1 MKPAAFDYLRPSNV
15 EEACQLL
22 VEYGEEGKLIA
33 GGQSLLPILNMRLST
48 PECLIDI
55 SGLQELKYIHSEG
68 DWLNIGALT
77 RQRDVERSALVKEA
91 APLLSEALPY
101 IGHMQT
107 RNRGT
112 FGGSL
117 VHADPTAE
125 IPLSLLALNA
135 SVVIQSAEGAREVEL
150 NDFFITYLTTDIMP
164 GEILREVKIPVGS
177 IPMGYSFQEYSRKH
191 GDFALVAAACVLD
204 TDEQNRITGVRL
216 TLGGVD
222 AVPVLAADAA
232 DLLIGE
238 KLTDTLLQEA
248 SRAASAHVDPEGD
261 LHASREYRLHLA
273 QVFAAKVMETAYNR
287 AVAKGGTA
295 CSR

>member
-1 MKPAAFDYLRPSNV
+1 MKPAAFDYLRPSSV

-22 VEYGEEGKLIA
+22 TDYGDEGKLIA

-55 SGLQELKYIHSEG
+55 SGLQELKYIEIDG
-68 DWLNIGALT
+68 DWLRIGALT
-77 RQRDVERSALVKEA
+77 RQRDVERSALIRERV
-91 APLLSEALPY
+91 PLLAEAVPF

-112 FGGSL
+112 IGGSL

-135 SVVIQSAEGAREVEL
+135 SAVIQSTDETREVDL

-164 GEILREVKIPVGS
+164 GELLREVKIPLQS
-177 IPMGYSFQEYSRKH
+177 MAKGYSFQEYSRKH

-204 TDEQNRITGVRL
+204 ADEDGIITSVRL

-222 AVPVLAADAA
+222 AVPVLAEDAA
-232 DLLIGE
+232 DILIGE
-238 KLTDTLLQEA
+238 KLTAELLQEA
-248 SRAASAHVDPEGD
+248 ARAASANVDPEAD
-261 LHASREYRLHLA
+261 LHASREYRLQLA
-273 QVFAAKVMETAYNR
+273 RVYAAKAIETAYKR
-287 AVAKGGTA
+287 AVGKEGTT
-295 CSR
+295 

>member
-1 MKPAAFDYLRPSNV
+1 MKPAAFDYLRPSSV

-22 VEYGEEGKLIA
+22 REHGEEGKLIA

-55 SGLQELKYIHSEG
+55 SGLQELTYIESDG
-68 DWLNIGALT
+68 DWLKIGALT
-77 RQRDVERSALVKEA
+77 RQRDVERSALVRQK
-91 APLLSEALPY
+91 APLLSEALPF

-125 IPLSLLALNA
+125 IPLSLLALDA
-135 SVVIQSAEGAREVEL
+135 IAVIQSADETREVALE
-150 NDFFITYLTTDIMP
+150 DFFITYLTTDIMP
-164 GEILREVKIPVGS
+164 GELLREVKIPTQS
-177 IPMGYSFQEYSRKH
+177 MPKGYSFHEYSRKH

-204 TDEQNRITGVRL
+204 ADEEGRITAARL

-222 AVPVLAADAA
+222 AVPILAADAA
-232 DLLIGE
+232 ELLIGE

-248 SRAASAHVDPEGD
+248 GRAASTHIDPEGD
-261 LHASREYRLHLA
+261 LHASREYRFQL
-273 QVFAAKVMETAYNR
+273 AKVFSAKAIETAYNR
-287 AVAKGGTA
+287 AVGKVGSA
-295 CSR
+295 